1 MSPASPNPDSQ
12 ASAAP
17 RLQAE
22 AHAFRSSCSR
32 MARKRGQS
40 ATGSRVGSWISPSS
54 PPCRSPPRSARRAHG
69 NRRADRRSP
78 NFHHLDAGGPRVAS
92 RPADHGHRS
101 RQRPPCPFLP
111 VCPCRHVAPCHPLA
125 APTVPPPS
133 PDRELPTG
141 WLAFPSGSAH
151 PPCRAIACCF
161 PLISVD
167 WRREGGPTTSAGIV
181 KPTPYLVVRARNVAC
196 NHPESHPLGLQ
207 KSEYCCPKGRSR
219 WPICPYSLGGFDHR
233 FCAVCS
239 LGHSRIMPQPCFSC
253 PVVQNLLQ
261 FAANRKFHII
271 AVRSC
276 QSGITAA

>member
-1 MSPASPNPDSQ
+1 MS
-12 ASAAP
+12 
-17 RLQAE
+17 L
-22 AHAFRSSCSR
+22 
-32 MARKRGQS
+32 
-40 ATGSRVGSWISPSS
+40 
-54 PPCRSPPRSARRAHG
+54 PPCVS
-69 NRRADRRSP
+69 
-78 NFHHLDAGGPRVAS
+78 L
-92 RPADHGHRS
+92 
-101 RQRPPCPFLP
+101 
-111 VCPCRHVAPCHPLA
+111 RHVAPCHHPGRPNR
-125 APTVPPPS
+125 PTPPS

-181 KPTPYLVVRARNVAC
+181 KPTPYLVVRARNVAW

-207 KSEYCCPKGRSR
+207 KSEYCCPKRRSR

-253 PVVQNLLQ
+253 PSSEFIAICSKQKISYNRS
-261 FAANRKFHII
+261 AAASQALRRHSVFSSTGNRTLHGP
-271 AVRSC
+271 
-276 QSGITAA
+276 QSGQQAVWRRDWCRRD